1 MMELSLAVSAT
12 IRKGGSY
19 TPAMGTRDE
28 NGSRPP
34 ASAEETI
41 TRAYSELAS
50 RLRVISQ
57 KKFHIP
63 EEDAEA
69 VVNTV
74 FEAYLRRRTTVHDLE
89 KYLVASVC
97 NASRDYWRAKKD
109 TDQMPLEA
117 EDLIAPATADAEE
130 RLVRSLTI
138 AVQLTRLGDECCEAL
153 CLFHLG
159 GFSAREIAEK
169 LGTTEQ
175 NTWQILSKCRRQA
188 KELLA
193 GLMERKT

>member
-1 MMELSLAVSAT
+1 MV
-12 IRKGGSY
+12 
-19 TPAMGTRDE
+19 TRDE
-28 NGSRPP
+28 NGTRPP
-34 ASAEETI
+34 ASGEEAV
-41 TRAYSELAS
+41 TRAYEELAV

-74 FEAYLRRRTTVHDLE
+74 FEAYIRRRATVDDLE
-89 KYLVASVC
+89 RYLVASVC

-109 TDQMPLEA
+109 TEQVPLEA
-117 EDLIAPATADAEE
+117 EDYMAPATADAEE

-138 AVQLTRLGDECCEAL
+138 AVQLTRLGDQCCEAL
-153 CLFHLG
+153 YLFHLG
-159 GFSAREIAEK
+159 GFSAREIADK

-175 NTWQILSKCRRQA
+175 NTWQILSKCRRRA
-188 KELLA
+188 KEMLA

>member
-1 MMELSLAVSAT
+1 MELSCAVRAT
-12 IRKGGSY
+12 ITEAGRY
-19 TPAMGTRDE
+19 TPAMVTRDE
-28 NGSRPP
+28 NGTWPP
-34 ASAEETI
+34 TSAEEAI
-41 TRAYSELAS
+41 TKAYSELAA

-57 KKFHIP
+57 KKFRIP

-89 KYLVASVC
+89 RYLVASVC

-109 TDQMPLEA
+109 TEQLPLEA
-117 EDLIAPATADAEE
+117 DDLIAPATADAEE

-159 GFSAREIAEK
+159 GFSAREIAAK

>member
-1 MMELSLAVSAT
+1 MELSPAVSAT

-28 NGSRPP
+28 HGSRPP

-57 KKFHIP
+57 RKFHIP

-193 GLMERKT
+193 CLMEGKT